1 LEKALSDS
9 GIVFE
14 REKPVK
20 TKRVVNA
27 GNGKTRLST
36 LFCDFFIPSLQ
47 VVIELDGKRWHQRAE
62 NQERDKAKDEACEEM
77 GWKVIRIPSNEIYSK
92 AEDLC
97 KSLKLWE
104 KNHSGEL
111 GVAWVDV
118 IKVKRGVVNRK
129 DHVFAKKYDICLDA
143 EEHSFCCE
151 TVMIH
156 NSRYRVIPF
165 QHNKGPTQQT
175 KTQNELK
182 ETIRTEMGKRGIPYG
197 KLEMN
202 ADGTPKLGKLHSFD
216 IKDKP
221 LKTQNGVG
229 QGWGEIGK
237 PKVGATG
244 IPFLQGVNVYQTKV
258 KDKSGKESVQ
268 KQIMTF
274 RIVSSKH
281 KGTGRWVHPGFEP
294 KKFLQE
300 GYEWALKEWNDKIL
314 PQILET
320 L

>member
-1 LEKALSDS
+1 MFKINVDVSAVSQLANKAVDQLLPAIQTGIQTLSTQTHLHIAENVNNSLHSSRQKYIDALKWQQVDNNTYL
-9 GIVFE
+9 IVLE
-14 REKPVK
+14 REAWWIEDGIKPGTEMIDFLLRQANPNSKPPK
-20 TKRVVNA
+20 T
-27 GNGKTRLST
+27 
-36 LFCDFFIPSLQ
+36 
-47 VVIELDGKRWHQRAE
+47 
-62 NQERDKAKDEACEEM
+62 AKD
-77 GWKVIRIPSNEIYSK
+77 G
-92 AEDLC
+92 
-97 KSLKLWE
+97 
-104 KNHSGEL
+104 
-111 GVAWVDV
+111 
-118 IKVKRGVVNRK
+118 
-129 DHVFAKKYDICLDA
+129 
-143 EEHSFCCE
+143 
-151 TVMIH
+151 
-156 NSRYRVIPF
+156 SRYRVIPF
-165 QHNKGPTQQT
+165 QHNKGPTSQT

>member
-1 LEKALSDS
+1 MFKINVDVSAISQLANKATEQLLPAIQNGIQTLSTQTHLHIAENVNNSLHSSRQKYIDALKWQQVDNNTYL
-9 GIVFE
+9 IVLE
-14 REKPVK
+14 REAWWIEDGIAPGTEMVDYLLRQANPNSKPPK
-20 TKRVVNA
+20 TAR
-27 GNGKTRLST
+27 
-36 LFCDFFIPSLQ
+36 
-47 VVIELDGKRWHQRAE
+47 DG
-62 NQERDKAKDEACEEM
+62 
-77 GWKVIRIPSNEIYSK
+77 
-92 AEDLC
+92 
-97 KSLKLWE
+97 
-104 KNHSGEL
+104 
-111 GVAWVDV
+111 
-118 IKVKRGVVNRK
+118 
-129 DHVFAKKYDICLDA
+129 
-143 EEHSFCCE
+143 
-151 TVMIH
+151 
-156 NSRYRVIPF
+156 SRYRAIPF

-182 ETIRTEMGKRGIPYG
+182 ETIRAEMSKRGIPYG
-197 KLEMN
+197 KIEMG

-221 LKTQNGVG
+221 LKTHQGVG

-244 IPFLQGVNVYQTKV
+244 IPFLQGVNIYQTKV
-258 KDKSGKESVQ
+258 KDKSGRESVQ

-314 PQILET
+314 PQIMET